1 MYNLVKEKKAQFVY
15 SSIVQDVEM
24 YTKEN
29 VKKFLTNVSD
39 ESLLSDLC
47 GVWKDY
53 KSSTK
58 LICDLMMYLDNGYVV
73 CKNLK
78 PLKTKC
84 LEIFRDFV
92 VRHEDVRDRFRDVV
106 LSQIRRDRSNEVID
120 RISLKTVLFMLHEL
134 SPETYRTEFEVPFL
148 KDTREFYVTETNA
161 ILKESACSVYLEKAL
176 KRLREEDHRVSQYLN
191 FHTLK
196 PLREVMLDV
205 LVKSRAK
212 MLVEMKDSGC
222 AEMLKNTQLEDL
234 SRMYDLFSKVPD
246 TLSLVRNCMKKELL
260 SQGHSIIRDPECGKN
275 PIHFISKVLKT
286 REQYGNTI
294 KRSFRGDKSF
304 QRTLKEAFETFLNVN
319 EKPARYLSA
328 YVDLYMK
335 GKIATD
341 RSERR
346 KFSICTTH
354 HLDRVIE
361 IFRYLRDRDV
371 FENL

>member
-120 RISLKTVLFMLHEL
+120 RISLKT
-134 SPETYRTEFEVPFL
+134 TC
-148 KDTREFYVTETNA
+148 D
-161 ILKESACSVYLEKAL
+161 YL
-176 KRLREEDHRVSQYLN
+176 
-191 FHTLK
+191 
-196 PLREVMLDV
+196 
-205 LVKSRAK
+205 
-212 MLVEMKDSGC
+212 
-222 AEMLKNTQLEDL
+222 
-234 SRMYDLFSKVPD
+234 
-246 TLSLVRNCMKKELL
+246 
-260 SQGHSIIRDPECGKN
+260 
-275 PIHFISKVLKT
+275 
-286 REQYGNTI
+286 
-294 KRSFRGDKSF
+294 
-304 QRTLKEAFETFLNVN
+304 
-319 EKPARYLSA
+319 
-328 YVDLYMK
+328 
-335 GKIATD
+335 
-341 RSERR
+341 
-346 KFSICTTH
+346 
-354 HLDRVIE
+354 
-361 IFRYLRDRDV
+361 
-371 FENL
+371 